1 MHYNRFDIIEAWY
14 LALSECH
21 GGQFSN
27 EYSRL
32 CKLQKRFKPSIIFS
46 KKTLTENGLAI
57 YKQTCKNLLLNRS
70 Y

>member
-32 CKLQKRFKPSIIFS
+32 CKKL
-46 KKTLTENGLAI
+46 LI
-57 YKQTCKNLLLNRS
+57 YV
-70 Y
+70 